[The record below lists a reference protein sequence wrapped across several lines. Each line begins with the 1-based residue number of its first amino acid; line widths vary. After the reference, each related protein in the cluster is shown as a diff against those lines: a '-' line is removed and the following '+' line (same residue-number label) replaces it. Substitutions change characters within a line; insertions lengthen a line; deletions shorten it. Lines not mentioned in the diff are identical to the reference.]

1 MKSVCLFL
9 LASGLLVSLEAGR
22 AFAQTSYEIEGVIY
36 GPGTNPIGNIT
47 ITLENR
53 TRAQIAL
60 TFSDS
65 DGRYHF
71 SGVEAGV
78 YYLVVKPNQT
88 QFQQAIQ
95 RIELI
100 DTGRGGSNTS
110 AEKVDFVLR
119 PTPRKDADSLSAGM
133 VFAQEV
139 PAAAEKQYSDAMK
152 SLSKSDK
159 EAATK
164 QLKKAVES
172 FPTYFLALQEL
183 GLLYVEKNDFE
194 QGIAFLQK
202 ALEINSKAALSH
214 LGLGI
219 AYINLNQPKQAI
231 DELNKAR
238 DLDAKSFRVHLYL
251 GIAMLNLGELD
262 QAEKSLRQAYALGG
276 PNKAQAAHLYLAS
289 IYNTRKQY
297 KQAIDELEAYLRD
310 NPKAANAASV
320 QQTIHKLKAKL

>member
-1 MKSVCLFL
+1 MKILQLFVL
-9 LASGLLVSLEAGR
+9 TVGLSLSFIGSQAL
-22 AFAQTSYEIEGVIY
+22 AQTRYEVEGVIY
-36 GPGTNPIGNIT
+36 GLGTKPIGNIT

-78 YYLVVKPNQT
+78 YYLIVKPNDT
-88 QFQQAIQ
+88 QFQQSMQ

-100 DTGRGGSNTS
+100 DTGRGAGNTS
-110 AEKVDFVLR
+110 AEKVDFMLR
-119 PTPRKDADSLSAGM
+119 PAPRKDADSVTPGV
-133 VFAQEV
+133 VFVQEV
-139 PAAAEKQYSDAMK
+139 PAAAEKEYADAMK
-152 SLSKSDK
+152 SLAKSDK
-159 EAATK
+159 DGATR
-164 QLKKAVES
+164 QLKKAIEI
-172 FPTYFLALQEL
+172 FPTYFLVIQQL
-183 GLLYVEKNDFE
+183 GLLYVETNDFAH
-194 QGIAFLQK
+194 GIALLQK
-202 ALEINSKAALSH
+202 ALEINSKAAPSH

-219 AYINLNQPKQAI
+219 AYVNLNQSKEAI

-238 DLDAKSFRVHLYL
+238 DLDAKSFRTHLYL

-262 QAEKSLRQAYALGG
+262 QAEKSLKQAYALGG
-276 PNKAQAAHLYLAS
+276 PSKAQAAHLYLAS
-289 IYNTRKQY
+289 IYSTRKLY